1 MQGAII
7 DAMSASRTVATIA
20 VVPLLASTLSGCS
33 LPRLFGGSESYD
45 FSGIVVSM
53 KDDYPIA
60 GAKVTAACDNP
71 KLDAGETTTNANGYF
86 RLEHAFGGDI
96 AKCDLAFEHPNY
108 KARALRVDA
117 RAVEKKES
125 RRIWTVNVRLEPD

>member
-1 MQGAII
+1 
-7 DAMSASRTVATIA
+7 MSAPHTRATIA
-20 VVPLLASTLSGCS
+20 ALLLLAAALSGCS
-33 LPRLFGGSESYD
+33 FPRIFGGSESYD

-60 GAKVTAACDNP
+60 GAKVSAACDNP

-117 RAVEKKES
+117 RAVEKKDS
-125 RRIWTVNVRLEPD
+125 KRIWTVNVRLEPD

>member
-1 MQGAII
+1 MT
-7 DAMSASRTVATIA
+7 SALLLLVATIN
-20 VVPLLASTLSGCS
+20 GCS
-33 LPRLFGGSESYD
+33 IMRVFGDSQSYD

-71 KLDAGETTTNANGYF
+71 KQDAGETTTNANGYF
-86 RLEHAFGGDI
+86 HLEHKFEGDI

-108 KARALRVDA
+108 KSRALRVDA